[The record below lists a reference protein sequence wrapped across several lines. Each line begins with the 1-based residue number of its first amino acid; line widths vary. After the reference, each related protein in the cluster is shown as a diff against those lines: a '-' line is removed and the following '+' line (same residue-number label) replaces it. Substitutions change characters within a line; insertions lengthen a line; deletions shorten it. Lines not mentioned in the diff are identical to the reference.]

1 VLGHP
6 LPVDGLEIYG
16 VAHDT
21 PASAASLQTGDELSP
36 TDLAAGRHIAG
47 TGTIDA
53 DGNVGEIGG
62 IQAKARAALAA
73 GAQLFLAPASQAA
86 DARAVLGTKVP
97 VVGVTTFAD
106 ALTALQ
112 APPSSGL

>member
-1 VLGHP
+1 MTALTV
-6 LPVDGLEIYG
+6 Y
-16 VAHDT
+16 
-21 PASAASLQTGDELSP
+21 DELSP
-36 TDLAAGRHIAG
+36 SDLAAGRRIVG

-86 DARAVLGTKVP
+86 DARAVLGTRVP
-97 VVGVTTFAD
+97 VVGVATFRRRPECSAGD
-106 ALTALQ
+106 TEC
-112 APPSSGL
+112 GL